1 MLFEVTHVNS
11 SICSAFRKRN
21 KTKSCGMGRP
31 CFDEGGSP
39 AASADTDL
47 HSLAAQFCGLCNPF
61 PNRDHLFQ
69 TLSDS
74 EQVPNNPRR

>member
-31 CFDEGGSP
+31 CFDEGGHQQRPQIRISIP
-39 AASADTDL
+39 
-47 HSLAAQFCGLCNPF
+47 
-61 PNRDHLFQ
+61 
-69 TLSDS
+69 
-74 EQVPNNPRR
+74 